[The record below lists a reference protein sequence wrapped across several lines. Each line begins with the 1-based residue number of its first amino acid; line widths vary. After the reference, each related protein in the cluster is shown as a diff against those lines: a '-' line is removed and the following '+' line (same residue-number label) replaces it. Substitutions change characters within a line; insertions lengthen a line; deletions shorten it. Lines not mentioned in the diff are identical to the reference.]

1 MSRWIGTV
9 FYTYVSL
16 QILPFVVT
24 LGGYLPLTV
33 DVLSALMDP
42 INGWTAEYLL
52 GLEGVVRN
60 APNGS
65 GDTLYNWVHEV
76 TLLGLAV
83 VVGSILT
90 AAWRSER
97 GKRRWYA
104 WLLVLV
110 TVYIASCMLL
120 YGFAKVFPRQ
130 FGQPSLLSL
139 YENYGQSSPMR
150 LLWTFMSYS
159 RPYTVFTGILEV
171 AAGVLLIP
179 RYTRTLG
186 ALLTLGIMA
195 NVLMLNLS
203 YDVPVKIFSM
213 QLIMLTLFLIYA
225 DRKRLLQ
232 FLRNNP
238 VGPRTFPTLTHSE
251 RANRILSR
259 GKYVLLVFICG
270 LTIFMNTQS
279 LPGHERSPLYGIYIV
294 ESMTEQRPDESSSRP
309 RWQRLIFE
317 VPEMMVAV
325 LPDGSNKSFR
335 CTIDA
340 DKRSLIVHQ
349 RDDPDATYM
358 DLSYRKSED
367 GLVFTGTSYT
377 RDVRIETETVDL
389 TSFGINRGFNWVNE
403 TPYNRYQY

>member
-1 MSRWIGTV
+1 
-9 FYTYVSL
+9 
-16 QILPFVVT
+16 
-24 LGGYLPLTV
+24 
-33 DVLSALMDP
+33 MDP
-42 INGWTAEYLL
+42 INGWTAKYLL
-52 GLEGVVRN
+52 GLEAVVRN

-76 TLLGLAV
+76 TRLWLAV
-83 VVGSILT
+83 FVGCMLA

-97 GKRRWYA
+97 GKMRWYA

-110 TVYIASCMLL
+110 TIYVASYMLL

-159 RPYTVFTGILEV
+159 RPYTVFTGTLEI
-171 AAGVLLIP
+171 AAGILLIP

-203 YDVPVKIFSM
+203 YDVPVKIFSA
-213 QLIMLTLFLIYA
+213 QLVMLTLFLIYA

-232 FLRNNP
+232 FLRNHP
-238 VGPRTFPTLTHSE
+238 VAPRTFPALTNSE
-251 RANRILSR
+251 RANQILSL
-259 GKYVLLVFICG
+259 GKYVLLAVICG
-270 LTIFMNTQS
+270 LTIFMNTRS
-279 LPGHERSPLYGIYIV
+279 LPGHERSPLYGIYKV
-294 ESMTEQRPDESSSRP
+294 KFMTEQRPDESSSRP

-317 VPEMMVAV
+317 VPQMMVAG
-325 LPDGSNKSFR
+325 LPDGSNRSFR

-340 DKRSLIVHQ
+340 AKRSLIVYR
-349 RDDPDATYM
+349 RDDPDAIYM
-358 DLSYRKSED
+358 NLNYRKTED
-367 GLVFTGTSYT
+367 GLLITGTSYT

-389 TSFGINRGFNWVNE
+389 MSFGINRGFNWVNE

>member
-159 RPYTVFTGILEV
+159 RPYTFFTGILEV
-171 AAGVLLIP
+171 AAGILLIP

-203 YDVPVKIFSM
+203 YDVPVKIFSA
-213 QLIMLTLFLIYA
+213 QLVMLTLFLIYA

-232 FLRNNP
+232 FLRNHP
-238 VGPRTFPTLTHSE
+238 VAPRTFPALTNSE

-259 GKYVLLVFICG
+259 GKYVLLVVICG
-270 LTIFMNTQS
+270 LTIFTNTRS
-279 LPGHERSPLYGIYIV
+279 LPGHERSPLYGIYNV
-294 ESMTEQRPDESSSRP
+294 KSMTEQRPDESSSRP

-317 VPEMMVAV
+317 VPEMMVV
-325 LPDGSNKSFR
+325 GMPDGSNRSFR

-340 DKRSLIVHQ
+340 AKRSLIVHR
-349 RDDPDATYM
+349 RDEPDAIYM
-358 DLSYRKSED
+358 NLNYRKTED
-367 GLVFTGTSYT
+367 GLLLTGTSYT
-377 RDVRIETETVDL
+377 RDVRIETEPVDL
-389 TSFGINRGFNWVNE
+389 MSFGINRGFNWVNE